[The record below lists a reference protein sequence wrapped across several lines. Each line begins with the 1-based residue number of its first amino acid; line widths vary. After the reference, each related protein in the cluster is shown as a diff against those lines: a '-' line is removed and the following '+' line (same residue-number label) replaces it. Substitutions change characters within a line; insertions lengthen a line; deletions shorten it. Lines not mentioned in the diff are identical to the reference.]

1 MSYGAN
7 QEAGK
12 YVHHSMV
19 RIIIR
24 ETVHL
29 WVYQTKKDY
38 IISAGTLGGPTNKW
52 DELCWVPECTNLS
65 YEANQEA
72 AKNEQDSIVWIVIME
87 IVYLWVYRTKK
98 DYIFI
103 HNYLIS

>member
-1 MSYGAN
+1 
-7 QEAGK
+7 
-12 YVHHSMV
+12 
-19 RIIIR
+19 
-24 ETVHL
+24 
-29 WVYQTKKDY
+29 
-38 IISAGTLGGPTNKW
+38 
-52 DELCWVPECTNLS
+52 VPECTNLS